1 MWMHG
6 DGRQYNK
13 IHMGRGHAM
22 RVRRDAA
29 GEVFVAMVR
38 VRIEKGT
45 RGRASTDGCTASTDG
60 AGMDTVGVGLAGLGR
75 IGRMH
80 AGNLAYRC
88 STARLAAVFDLNVD
102 AAREWG
108 ERLRVPWTTSYD
120 QLLERC
126 DAVAIATPTG
136 SHAELVMAAARAG
149 RPVFCEKPISSDR
162 ATTVEVLD
170 AVAAAGVP
178 LQVGFH
184 RRFDP
189 EWVSV
194 AERLPELG
202 GVTLFRTSLRDMT
215 RRRSS
220 SSPAAA
226 ASSPTSPCTTWT

>member
-1 MWMHG
+1 
-6 DGRQYNK
+6 
-13 IHMGRGHAM
+13 M
-22 RVRRDAA
+22 RVLRDAA

-38 VRIEKGT
+38 RVGEGDVRQ
-45 RGRASTDGCTASTDG
+45 ASTDGCAASTEG

-120 QLLERC
+120 ELLERC
-126 DAVAIATPTG
+126 DAVAIATPTS
-136 SHAELVMAAARAG
+136 SHAELVVAAARAG

-162 ATTVEVLD
+162 ASTVEVLD

-184 RRFDP
+184 RRVDP
-189 EWVSV
+189 GGGVGG
-194 AERLPELG
+194 G
-202 GVTLFRTSLRDMT
+202 GVTPPGGGGRVCPAPRGRT
-215 RRRSS
+215 
-220 SSPAAA
+220 
-226 ASSPTSPCTTWT
+226 